1 MVIQK
6 FPGANLIGQL
16 LKQITEPL
24 SKFTVKHVKKRPF
37 IKKYVLIKLGHLY
50 YWYEDKVVLQRI
62 PAKKKRVDD
71 IRTMELG
78 AKLLIEVI
86 ITIMKFLRVTHTHTH
101 TLIL

>member
-24 SKFTVKHVKKRPF
+24 SKFIVKHVKKRPF

-50 YWYEDKVVLQRI
+50 YWYEDKVILERI
-62 PAKKKRVDD
+62 SAKKKRVDD

-86 ITIMKFLRVTHTHTH
+86 ITIMKVLRVTHTHT
-101 TLIL
+101 LIL